1 MSSWFILH
9 WPWALTIFGMA
20 VVTYATRIS
29 GLLLLGGV
37 EVKGRMKA
45 ALDAVPVAVMM
56 AVITPTIL
64 MTGKAESLSAII
76 VAVAAYLRAPLVVN
90 ILLGMGSVVALR
102 YVLGG

>member
-1 MSSWFILH
+1 MSGWFSLH
-9 WPWALTIFGMA
+9 WPWALAIFGMA

-76 VAVAAYLRAPLVVN
+76 VAIAAYFRAPLVAN
-90 ILLGMGSVVALR
+90 ILLGMGAVVALR
-102 YVLGG
+102 HLLGG